1 MAFFFKK
8 NVLAFSFNTHS
19 LLIYICIYGVL
30 EIFLIF
36 LLIIFLTFSGGT
48 SHGSFGPVRA
58 CPFGYKCLF
67 FFFLSF
73 VKVLFFYV
81 ILYSNETQ

>member
-1 MAFFFKK
+1 MAFP
-8 NVLAFSFNTHS
+8 FNTHN
-19 LLIYICIYGVL
+19 LLICLCIYGVL
-30 EIFLIF
+30 ETLLIF
-36 LLIIFLTFSGGT
+36 IIIIFLTFSGGT